1 MKNAFNGVI
10 SRLGMVED
18 RISKLERVSI
28 GTSQSEKQREQR
40 LEKKKKRTSKDC
52 ETHYK
57 RCNTSIMG
65 ILEESDI

>member
-40 LEKKKKRTSKDC
+40 LEKKKKERPRTVKP
-52 ETHYK
+52 TTK
-57 RCNTSIMG
+57 GVIQV
-65 ILEESDI
+65 